1 MVRDAASDTSDTL
14 HEVERGGAEP
24 TRDTTQTT
32 TTTTTDSSPSA
43 KQEPG
48 ANHAHSAHNV
58 GTDVPA
64 TGANGR
70 DNVSPN
76 GDTAVAHGDGHGTG
90 NDGVT
95 AQPPPKTG
103 TDAPEAGRTKLE
115 TTLIMAA
122 LCSALFL
129 AALDVTIVATAVPT
143 IVQEF
148 ASPVG
153 YTWVGSAYL
162 LANAAL
168 VPSWGKLSDIFGR
181 KALLLC
187 AVATFWL
194 GSLICALANS
204 MGMLIAARAI
214 QGAGGGGIVVL
225 VNICISD
232 LFSMRTR
239 GIYYGVL
246 GMVWAIASAIGPV
259 LGGVFTSKVTWR
271 WCFYVNLPISAAGF
285 AILVFV
291 LKLHNPKTPLREGLA
306 AIDWLGSLLIIGG
319 TLMFLFGLE
328 FGDVMYPWNSAA
340 VICLLVF
347 GVFTIGLFFVVETR
361 AATYPVIPLSLFQNR
376 ANVAAFAVS
385 FCHGY
390 CFISGSYY
398 LPLYFQAVLG
408 ADALLSGVYIL
419 PYALSLSFVSAGTG
433 VWMKK
438 TGQYLPPIIFGMAV
452 MTLGFGLFIDLDTTY
467 NWAKIVIFQIVA
479 GIGTGPNFQSPLI
492 ALQSSVEPR
501 NIASATSAFG
511 FVRQLAT
518 SISVVIGGVVFQN
531 QMQKQR
537 PQLLAALGPELADQ
551 LSGGSAGG
559 NVGVV
564 AALRGEP
571 GAVAKGAYW
580 NSLRTMYIMYT
591 CFAALGLLLSPL
603 IGQKKLSKEHKE
615 HKTGLKSLQPTDRD
629 EEAAAANSAA
639 KGEKET
645 A

>member
-14 HEVERGGAEP
+14 HEGEHGGANAATVDP
-24 TRDTTQTT
+24 AKAATTN
-32 TTTTTDSSPSA
+32 SSPSI
-43 KQEPG
+43 QQDRG
-48 ANHAHSAHNV
+48 ANHNHHSTQQHAS
-58 GTDVPA
+58 TDVPE
-64 TGANGR
+64 TGAGGR
-70 DNVSPN
+70 NNVSPN
-76 GDTAVAHGDGHGTG
+76 DDTTTSPPGGGG
-90 NDGVT
+90 GV
-95 AQPPPKTG
+95 QPPSSTEP
-103 TDAPEAGRTKLE
+103 PEAGRTKLE
-115 TTLIMAA
+115 TTLIMLA

-181 KALLLC
+181 KALLLG
-187 AVATFWL
+187 AVAIFWI

-285 AILVFV
+285 LILVFV

-328 FGDVMYPWNSAA
+328 FGDVMYPWKSAA
-340 VICLLVF
+340 VICLIVF
-347 GVFTIGLFFVVETR
+347 GLVTIALFFIVETR
-361 AATYPVIPLSLFQNR
+361 VAKYPVIPLSLFKNR

-452 MTLGFGLFIDLDTTY
+452 MTLGFGLFIDLDASY
-467 NWAKIVIFQIVA
+467 NWAKIIIFQIIA

-537 PQLLAALGPELADQ
+537 PQLLAALGPQLADQ

-559 NVGVV
+559 NVAVV
-564 AALRGEP
+564 AALQGEP
-571 GAVAKGAYW
+571 GRVAKGAYW
-580 NSLRTMYIMYT
+580 NSLQTMYIMYT

-615 HKTGLKSLQPTDRD
+615 HKTGLKSLQPTDRQN
-629 EEAAAANSAA
+629 EEAAAANGA
-639 KGEKET
+639 KVEKET
-645 A
+645 V

>member
-14 HEVERGGAEP
+14 HEVERGGADAA
-24 TRDTTQTT
+24 TRDPTKA
-32 TTTTTDSSPSA
+32 TTTDSSPSI
-43 KQEPG
+43 KQEHG
-48 ANHAHSAHNV
+48 ANHNQSPQNV
-58 GTDVPA
+58 STDVPA
-64 TGANGR
+64 TGADGQN
-70 DNVSPN
+70 NVSPKGN
-76 GDTAVAHGDGHGTG
+76 TAS
-90 NDGVT
+90 
-95 AQPPPKTG
+95 PPPGGVQPSTEP
-103 TDAPEAGRTKLE
+103 PEAGRTKLE
-115 TTLIMAA
+115 TTLIMLA

-148 ASPVG
+148 ASPIG

-181 KALLLC
+181 KALLLG
-187 AVATFWL
+187 AVAIFWI
-194 GSLICALANS
+194 GSLICALSNS

-214 QGAGGGGIVVL
+214 QGAGGGGIIVL

-328 FGDVMYPWNSAA
+328 FGDVMFPWNSAA
-340 VICLLVF
+340 VICLIVF
-347 GVFTIGLFFVVETR
+347 GVVTICLFFVVETR
-361 AATYPVIPLSLFQNR
+361 VAKYPVIPLSLFKNR

-408 ADALLSGVYIL
+408 ANALLSGVYIL
-419 PYALSLSFVSAGTG
+419 PYALSLSFVSAATG

-452 MTLGFGLFIDLDTTY
+452 MTLGFGLFIDLDTSH
-467 NWAKIVIFQIVA
+467 NWAKIIIFQIIA
-479 GIGTGPNFQSPLI
+479 GIGTGPNFQAPLI

-531 QMQKQR
+531 QMQKQH
-537 PQLLAALGPELADQ
+537 PQLLAALGPKLADQ

-564 AALRGEP
+564 ASLQGEQ

-591 CFAALGLLLSPL
+591 CFAALGLILSPL
-603 IGQKKLSKEHKE
+603 IGQKKLSKEHTE

-629 EEAAAANSAA
+629 EAAAAHGTKA
-639 KGEKET
+639 EKET
-645 A
+645 V